1 MSISTSPPPRFSP
14 SLHERV
20 RTLLGIDLAELAGAS
35 LTCQVPL
42 TNAAI
47 NRLIDARLAK
57 GGLPITSAEIDVR
70 DGNLAVM
77 TVAPSMP
84 LPAVRIELRIELQ
97 PDFPGNK
104 PVLWMRWSMG
114 GLASFLARLIDR
126 FKPNLPPG
134 VKMDSELIAIDIA
147 EILRAQ
153 NLGDLVPYIKNLRVH
168 TKPGAF
174 VVHLDAA
181 L

>member
-1 MSISTSPPPRFSP
+1 MSKSTSPPPQFSP
-14 SLHERV
+14 SLRDRI
-20 RTLLGIDLAELAGAS
+20 RTLTGIELAELAGAT
-35 LTCQVPL
+35 LTCQLPL
-42 TNAAI
+42 TNATI
-47 NRLIDARLAK
+47 NRLIHARLAK
-57 GGLPITSAEIDVR
+57 GGLPVTSAEIDVR
-70 DGNLAVM
+70 DGDLAVL
-77 TVAPSMP
+77 TVSPSMP

-104 PVLWMRWSMG
+104 PVLWLRWSMG
-114 GLASFLARLIDR
+114 GFASFLSKLVDR

-134 VKMDSELIAIDIA
+134 VKMDSELIAIDLA

-153 NLGDLVPYIKNLRVH
+153 NLGELVPYIKNVRVH

-174 VVHLDAA
+174 VVQVDAA

>member
-1 MSISTSPPPRFSP
+1 MSISTSPPPQFSP
-14 SLHERV
+14 SLRD
-20 RTLLGIDLAELAGAS
+20 RARALLGIDLAELAGAT
-35 LTCQVPL
+35 LTCQLPL
-42 TNAAI
+42 TNATI
-47 NRLIDARLAK
+47 NRFIHARLAK
-57 GGLPITSAEIDVR
+57 GGMPVTSAEIDVR
-70 DGNLAVM
+70 DGDLAVL
-77 TVAPSMP
+77 TVTPSMP

-104 PVLWMRWSMG
+104 PVLWLRWSMG
-114 GLASFLARLIDR
+114 GFASLLAKLLDR

-153 NLGDLVPYIKNLRVH
+153 NLGELVAYIKNVRVH
-168 TKPGAF
+168 TKAGAF
-174 VVHLDAA
+174 VVQVDLA

>member
-1 MSISTSPPPRFSP
+1 MSISTSPPPPLSR
-14 SLHERV
+14 SLHDRV
-20 RTLLGIDLAELAGAS
+20 RTLLGIDLAELAGAAF
-35 LTCQVPL
+35 TCQVPL
-42 TNAAI
+42 TNATI
-47 NRLIDARLAK
+47 NRLIHARLAK

-70 DGNLAVM
+70 DGDMAVL

-84 LPAVRIELRIELQ
+84 LPAVRVEVRIELQ

-104 PVLWMRWSMG
+104 PVLWLRWSIG
-114 GLASFLARLIDR
+114 GLAGLLTRLVDR

-147 EILRAQ
+147 EILRGQ
-153 NLGDLVPYIKNLRVH
+153 NLGELVPYIKNVRVH